1 MSIILTAKRHN
12 WGLMNIN
19 TEWHNMSFDV
29 TSDAD
34 LTVRVHR
41 FQQVFVSK
49 TKIDSNDF
57 EEIMHLV
64 ETILENQPQERID
77 ACDGEAWSF
86 TVYGKGRNMLFS
98 RALGHIYGIDELERM
113 EDILLSHVP
122 DDLNEDSNVFLGP
135 F

>member
-1 MSIILTAKRHN
+1 MGIILTAKRHN
-12 WGLMNIN
+12 WGFMNIN

-34 LTVRVHR
+34 LTVRVQR

-64 ETILENQPQERID
+64 ETIIEDQPQD
-77 ACDGEAWSF
+77 SVNACDGEAWSF
-86 TVYGKGRNMLFS
+86 AVYGKGRKKLFS
-98 RALGHIYGIDELERM
+98 RALGYTYGIGELERLENIM
-113 EDILLSHVP
+113 LSYVP